1 MQATA
6 HRPVALPSTADQY
19 MSEGS
24 VTADFIVMSGGHST
38 VTEAIEGGTG
48 FFLSY
53 KLPIR
58 TTFVVPVIHSKS
70 GAETL

>member
-6 HRPVALPSTADQY
+6 HTPVALPSTADQY
-19 MSEGS
+19 MRDSS

-38 VTEAIEGGTG
+38 VMGTTGGGTG
-48 FFLSY
+48 FFSSY

-58 TTFVVPVIHSKS
+58 TAFVVQLIQSKS